1 MIILPAVDLKEG
13 KVVRLKQG
21 DFNQKTV
28 YSSNPLEIA
37 KQFEKAGAKW
47 LHIVDL
53 DGASQ
58 NTNRNLD
65 VIKNIRENTSLSIQ
79 CGGGIRTQDDVK
91 RLIDLNIDRVIIGT
105 LAVKNPELLE
115 KIIENFGSEKI
126 LISIDARNDKVATS
140 GWRKESELEVIDF
153 AKRLEE
159 MGIKYILYTDIKRDG
174 MLSGPDIKGLEELK
188 DNTSLKI
195 IASGGISSL
204 QDIEKLNELNFY
216 GVITGQ
222 ALYTNQ
228 FDLKEAIK
236 KVGG

>member
-1 MIILPAVDLKEG
+1 MIILPAIDIKNG

-21 DFNQKTV
+21 DFNQETV
-28 YSSNPLEIA
+28 YSNNPLEIA
-37 KQFEKAGAKW
+37 KQFEKDKAKW

-58 NTNRNLD
+58 EKNRNIEI
-65 VIKNIRENTSLSIQ
+65 IKEIRENTSLSIQ
-79 CGGGIRTQDDVK
+79 TGGGIRSKEDVK
-91 RLIDLNIDRVIIGT
+91 KLIDLGIDRVIIGT
-105 LAVKNPELLE
+105 LAVKNPELLK
-115 KIIENFGSEKI
+115 KIVNKFGSKKI
-126 LISIDARNDKVATS
+126 LISIDARDGKVATS
-140 GWRKESELEVIDF
+140 GWQEESELKVIDF
-153 AKRLEE
+153 AKKLEQ

-174 MLSGPDIKGLEELK
+174 MLSGPDVEGLKELK
-188 DNTSLKI
+188 ENTSLNI

-204 QDIEKLNELNFY
+204 KDIEKLNELNFY

-228 FDLKEAIK
+228 FDLKEAIE